1 MSNPQQPS
9 ANISYDPLPLTTDA
23 DQYQNALYNAPG
35 SPGPA
40 SPSFQNMRELGST
53 SSLPPG
59 ASAAQPRFMGTY
71 DGHAGPR
78 ESYASSQYPSGGS
91 DFNGSV
97 VALNDTS
104 MGGRTLTGSPYR
116 DEPDSFNEQGHA
128 MSPMGQSSSP
138 RYLGEKQN
146 LYAAPRAKSSRKVL
160 ILAVLAS
167 LILLIL
173 AVVIPVYFAVI
184 KPRMRNSDNDSSNDS
199 DSSNSDNNN
208 SHSPQAT
215 GKPQVKIVTGRDGS
229 EITTEDGSKF
239 TYENKLGGY
248 WYWDEDDVF
257 NNGAKAQ
264 SWTPALNET
273 FRYGIDKIRGVNLGG
288 WLVTEPPYADTA
300 TPAVDEWTLTEN
312 LRRDNKMDVLENHYK
327 TFITE
332 KDFADIAGAGLN
344 YLRVPIPFWAVE
356 TKPGEPFLQ
365 GTAWTYFLKA
375 IQWARKYGLRINLDL
390 HAVPGSQNGWNH
402 SGRLGQTNFLNGPMG
417 IANAERTLDVIR
429 VMTQF
434 ISQPQYKD
442 VVTMFG
448 ILNEPQGTQVGQEQL
463 SRFYMEAY
471 NVIREV
477 TGVGEGKGPYI
488 SYHDGFF
495 PRSTWPGVFGQ
506 ADRIALDSHPYL
518 CFGGQSDNPMSSYAN
533 VPCQQWGASMN
544 SSLAQFGVTTAG
556 EFSNAVTDCGLY
568 LNGVNLGTRYEGNYP
583 GAPNRVGSCTEW
595 TDWTKYTPKMRADI
609 KQFALASMDALQN
622 YFFWTWKI
630 GNSSVSGKVE
640 TPAWSYSLGL
650 QEGWMPKNTREADG
664 TCGNTDPFQPPLAA
678 WQTGG
683 AGAGNIPAAT
693 ASGLSWPPPTI
704 SNAGAASLL
713 PSYTRTGPI
722 PTLHGPTFTGSS
734 MTATPSV
741 GNGWANPSD
750 SAGYYTE
757 VAGCSYLDPWVGPTA
772 APPSPLC
779 PGAPAARRAAPT
791 PAP

>member
-59 ASAAQPRFMGTY
+59 AGAAQPRFMGTY
-71 DGHAGPR
+71 DGHPGPR

-128 MSPMGQSSSP
+128 MSPMGQSSNP

-273 FRYGIDKIRGVNLGG
+273 FRYGIDKIRG
-288 WLVTEPPYADTA
+288 
-300 TPAVDEWTLTEN
+300 
-312 LRRDNKMDVLENHYK
+312 
-327 TFITE
+327 
-332 KDFADIAGAGLN
+332 
-344 YLRVPIPFWAVE
+344 
-356 TKPGEPFLQ
+356 
-365 GTAWTYFLKA
+365 
-375 IQWARKYGLRINLDL
+375 
-390 HAVPGSQNGWNH
+390 
-402 SGRLGQTNFLNGPMG
+402 
-417 IANAERTLDVIR
+417 
-429 VMTQF
+429 
-434 ISQPQYKD
+434 
-442 VVTMFG
+442 
-448 ILNEPQGTQVGQEQL
+448 
-463 SRFYMEAY
+463 
-471 NVIREV
+471 
-477 TGVGEGKGPYI
+477 
-488 SYHDGFF
+488 
-495 PRSTWPGVFGQ
+495 
-506 ADRIALDSHPYL
+506 
-518 CFGGQSDNPMSSYAN
+518 
-533 VPCQQWGASMN
+533 
-544 SSLAQFGVTTAG
+544 
-556 EFSNAVTDCGLY
+556 
-568 LNGVNLGTRYEGNYP
+568 
-583 GAPNRVGSCTEW
+583 
-595 TDWTKYTPKMRADI
+595 
-609 KQFALASMDALQN
+609 
-622 YFFWTWKI
+622 
-630 GNSSVSGKVE
+630 
-640 TPAWSYSLGL
+640 
-650 QEGWMPKNTREADG
+650 
-664 TCGNTDPFQPPLAA
+664 
-678 WQTGG
+678 
-683 AGAGNIPAAT
+683 
-693 ASGLSWPPPTI
+693 
-704 SNAGAASLL
+704 
-713 PSYTRTGPI
+713 
-722 PTLHGPTFTGSS
+722 
-734 MTATPSV
+734 
-741 GNGWANPSD
+741 
-750 SAGYYTE
+750 
-757 VAGCSYLDPWVGPTA
+757 
-772 APPSPLC
+772 
-779 PGAPAARRAAPT
+779 
-791 PAP
+791 